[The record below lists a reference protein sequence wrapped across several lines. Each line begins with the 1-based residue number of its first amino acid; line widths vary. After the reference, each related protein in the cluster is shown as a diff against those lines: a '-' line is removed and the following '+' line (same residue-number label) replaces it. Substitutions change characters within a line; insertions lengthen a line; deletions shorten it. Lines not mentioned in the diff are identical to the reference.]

1 MTSLPFWTV
10 DAFSSHTFG
19 GNPAGVCLLKEV
31 LPDKVLLQVAGE
43 VALSETCFIRP
54 LDGDKGAR
62 WSLRWFTPTNEVK
75 LCGHGTMASATVLF
89 RELGLTVETI
99 HFITLSGELTAK
111 RQGDV
116 IELVLPSYPGVV
128 SSKFDRLA
136 QASACTLPIKE
147 VLWSPELAYLTVVLA
162 DSVTREQLESVA
174 PPTQDFPSLEPT
186 KQVAGLT
193 LTCPGDQTHDFYSRH
208 FDPWQGI
215 PEDPVT
221 GSAHSVL
228 APYWGK
234 RLAKTKMLA
243 RLWPER
249 LQAVAPGCSHFA
261 LATWIHRQCSK
272 RGGSLEVTLEGDSL
286 LVRGNAVTV
295 IRGTLS
301 ISV

>member
-10 DAFSSHTFG
+10 DAFTSQTFG
-19 GNPAGVCLLKEV
+19 GNPAGVCLLKDV

-43 VALSETCFIRP
+43 VALSETCFISP
-54 LDGDKGAR
+54 LGGDKGAR

-99 HFITLSGELTAK
+99 HFNTLSGELTAK
-111 RQGDV
+111 RQGDG
-116 IELVLPSYPGVV
+116 IELVLPSYPGVI

-136 QASACTLPIKE
+136 KASACSLPIKE

-162 DSVTREQLESVA
+162 DSVTRGQLESVN

-243 RLWPER
+243 R
-249 LQAVAPGCSHFA
+249 
-261 LATWIHRQCSK
+261 QCSQ

-301 ISV
+301 ISVEK

>member
-249 LQAVAPGCSHFA
+249 LQAVAPGCSHFENN
-261 LATWIHRQCSK
+261 QE
-272 RGGSLEVTLEGDSL
+272 GSDTERTKPRRRKNYDHCKPPMYRVPLKYMID
-286 LVRGNAVTV
+286 
-295 IRGTLS
+295 
-301 ISV
+301 